1 MSSITQEMLDA
12 IDSGSPY
19 LMAAFLSDEERRQ
32 REGRLEY
39 LSQRYGDRPAWRSYC
54 FTATLLVND
63 ASEIFDDTVS
73 KVCEGR
79 PPGVVFDTVDA
90 FIREC
95 RSAIGDYGSATVR
108 RPAEHRRHY
117 DQLAARI
124 RTLIDEIRADVYLGA
139 ESSTFLDPL
148 TNLAEQVELVASTGP
163 LSDRPGNERRA
174 ARIYFI
180 KRLSKWN
187 REHFGRPMEA
197 MVASATNAL
206 FPDLEQIDATYVNNH
221 TKKST

>member
-12 IDSGSPY
+12 IGSGSPY
-19 LMAAFLSDEERRQ
+19 RMAVFLSDEEHRQ

-39 LSQRYGDRPAWRSYC
+39 LRQRYGDRPAWRSYC

-63 ASEIFDDTVS
+63 ASEIFDDAIP
-73 KVCEGR
+73 KVCEGK

-95 RSAIGDYGSATVR
+95 RGAIGDYGSATVR
-108 RPAEHRRHY
+108 QPAKHRRHY

-124 RTLIDEIRADVYLGA
+124 RTLIDEIRADLYLGA

-148 TNLAEQVELVASTGP
+148 TNLVEQVELVASTGP
-163 LSDRPGNERRA
+163 LSDRPANERRA

-187 REHFGRPMEA
+187 REHFGRSMQEI
-197 MVASATNAL
+197 VASAANAL
-206 FPDLEQIDATYVNNH
+206 FPDLKQIDATYVSNY
-221 TKKST
+221 TRKST